1 METKNYYD
9 ELHKKRLYDE
19 TVKTIKLDDLLQYVI
34 STINTKEITIY
45 HFIIGAK
52 MHHFISDPD
61 DTMQNQYPRNHECPQ
76 FVKNLFFNP
85 DLQFSPEFYYNLSNH
100 ETIIIRQVLFLIDP
114 MYNTYPEIE
123 GFFDVFK
130 GKMPYLIT
138 KHTVEHND
146 FKKTYIVTKIDPI
159 VIPERIT
166 EQQILNVLEV
176 IESFGKFVPILVN
189 IMDCSS
195 STVKELY
202 VNNTSNRVYITQPN
216 CLLIDTQTQY
226 LPMITLDNISKRFA
240 SNGTNGI
247 VSSQEEQTS
256 SDIYNSNDILC
267 IRWSNYNEDV
277 GYLEDLKG
285 ISDIC
290 PYSNRTYEF
299 LITNYKDIQCN
310 NILVAICKVWSL
322 TRVTKEY
329 EFVRMNQGSFEQP
342 PLNYTEPVRMNQ
354 GSFEQPPLNYTEPD
368 MIKINFNTVS
378 FQLFALYWNSYKT
391 FRDMVLEV
399 MDPYFKHNIKKFID
413 IVVKKYDGHS
423 NQFMVRYNIVDIL
436 KIEAFEIFKLL
447 DKYFPKDKITFATT
461 EYSISLPDIA
471 EYVKA
476 YGICL

>member
-1 METKNYYD
+1 METKSYCDN
-9 ELHKKRLYDE
+9 LQKKRLYDE

-45 HFIIGAK
+45 HFIIGSK
-52 MHHFISDPD
+52 MHHFVSDPD
-61 DTMQNQYPRNHECPQ
+61 NTMQTLHPRNHECPQ

-85 DLQFSPEFYYNLSNH
+85 ELQFSPEFYYNLSNH

-130 GKMPYLIT
+130 DKMPYLIT
-138 KHTVEHND
+138 KHTVEHNE

-176 IESFGKFVPILVN
+176 IESFGKFTPILVN

-226 LPMITLDNISKRFA
+226 LPMITLDNISKRFS
-240 SNGTNGI
+240 SNSKA
-247 VSSQEEQTS
+247 VSQEEQTS

-342 PLNYTEPVRMNQ
+342 PLNYTEP
-354 GSFEQPPLNYTEPD
+354 D

-423 NQFMVRYNIVDIL
+423 NQFLVRYNIVDIL

-447 DKYFPKDKITFATT
+447 DKYFPNDKITFTTT
-461 EYSISLPDIA
+461 ENIISLPDIA
-471 EYVKA
+471 EYVKT
-476 YGICL
+476 YGISL

>member
-1 METKNYYD
+1 MESKNYHD

-19 TVKTIKLDDLLQYVI
+19 TIKTIKLDDLIQYVI

-45 HFIIGAK
+45 HFLIGAK
-52 MHHFISDPD
+52 MHNFISDPD
-61 DTMQNQYPRNHECPQ
+61 NTMQNMYPRNHECPQ

-85 DLQFSPEFYYNLSNH
+85 ELQFSPEFYYNLSNH

-138 KHTVEHND
+138 KHTVEHNE

-176 IESFGKFVPILVN
+176 IESFGKFTPILVN

-195 STVKELY
+195 NTVKELY
-202 VNNTSNRVYITQPN
+202 VNNVSTVSTVSTVSNTSNRVYITQPN

-226 LPMITLDNISKRFA
+226 LPIITLDNISNRFS
-240 SNGTNGI
+240 SNGSNSI

-310 NILVAICKVWSL
+310 NILVAICKIWSL

-329 EFVRMNQGSFEQP
+329 ELLRMNP
-342 PLNYTEPVRMNQ
+342 DVTTELHIE
-354 GSFEQPPLNYTEPD
+354 SD

-413 IVVKKYDGHS
+413 IVVKKYDSHS
-423 NQFMVRYNIVDIL
+423 NQFLVRYNIVDIL

-461 EYSISLPDIA
+461 EYSISFPDIA

>member
-1 METKNYYD
+1 METKSYYD
-9 ELHKKRLYDE
+9 NLQKKRLYDE
-19 TVKTIKLDDLLQYVI
+19 TVKSIKLDDLLQYVI

-85 DLQFSPEFYYNLSNH
+85 ELQFSPEFYYNLSNH

-138 KHTVEHND
+138 KHTVEHNE

-176 IESFGKFVPILVN
+176 IESFGKFTPILVN

-195 STVKELY
+195 NTVKELY
-202 VNNTSNRVYITQPN
+202 VNNTSNCVYITHPD
-216 CLLIDTQTQY
+216 CLSIDTKPQY
-226 LPMITLDNISKRFA
+226 LPMITLDNISKRLS
-240 SNGTNGI
+240 SNSKA
-247 VSSQEEQTS
+247 VSQEEHS
-256 SDIYNSNDILC
+256 IKNDINIDSSNLLC

-310 NILVAICKVWSL
+310 NILVAICKIWSL

-342 PLNYTEPVRMNQ
+342 PLNYTGFVRMKPDVAT
-354 GSFEQPPLNYTEPD
+354 ELHIEPD

-423 NQFMVRYNIVDIL
+423 NQFLVRYNIVDIL

-461 EYSISLPDIA
+461 ENSISLPDIA

>member
-1 METKNYYD
+1 
-9 ELHKKRLYDE
+9 
-19 TVKTIKLDDLLQYVI
+19 
-34 STINTKEITIY
+34 
-45 HFIIGAK
+45 

-61 DTMQNQYPRNHECPQ
+61 NTMQNQYPRNHECPQ

-138 KHTVEHND
+138 KHTVEHNE

-176 IESFGKFVPILVN
+176 IDSFGKFTPILVN

-195 STVKELY
+195 NTVKELY

-226 LPMITLDNISKRFA
+226 LPMITLDNIKKRFD
-240 SNGTNGI
+240 SNGK
-247 VSSQEEQTS
+247 VVSQEEQTS
-256 SDIYNSNDILC
+256 SDIYNSNNILC
-267 IRWSNYNEDV
+267 IRWSNYNKDN
-277 GYLEDLKG
+277 GYLEDLHG
-285 ISDIC
+285 IADIC
-290 PYSNRTYEF
+290 PYSKRTYDF
-299 LITNYKDIQCN
+299 LITNYKDFQCN
-310 NILVAICKVWSL
+310 NSLVAICKIWSL

-329 EFVRMNQGSFEQP
+329 EFMRMNKGSFEQP
-342 PLNYTEPVRMNQ
+342 PLNYTGFVRMNP
-354 GSFEQPPLNYTEPD
+354 GVATELHIEAD
-368 MIKINFNTVS
+368 IIKINFNTVS

-423 NQFMVRYNIVDIL
+423 NQFLVRYNIVDIL

-447 DKYFPKDKITFATT
+447 DKYFPEDKITFATT
-461 EYSISLPDIA
+461 ENSISLPDIA

>member
-1 METKNYYD
+1 METKSYYD

-45 HFIIGAK
+45 HFIIGSK

-76 FVKNLFFNP
+76 FIKNLFFNP
-85 DLQFSPEFYYNLSNH
+85 ELQFSPEFYYNLSNH

-138 KHTVEHND
+138 KHTVEHNE

-176 IESFGKFVPILVN
+176 IDSFGKFTPILVN

-195 STVKELY
+195 STLKELY
-202 VNNTSNRVYITQPN
+202 VNNVSDVSTVSNASNRVYITQPN

-226 LPMITLDNISKRFA
+226 LPIITLDNISKRFSRNSKA
-240 SNGTNGI
+240 
-247 VSSQEEQTS
+247 VSQEEQTS

-290 PYSNRTYEF
+290 PYSNRTYDF

-322 TRVTKEY
+322 TRVTKDF
-329 EFVRMNQGSFEQP
+329 EFENP
-342 PLNYTEPVRMNQ
+342 HPHYTGFDVV
-354 GSFEQPPLNYTEPD
+354 
-368 MIKINFNTVS
+368 KINFNTES
-378 FQLFALYWNSYKT
+378 FQTFALYWHSHKEFKNM
-391 FRDMVLEV
+391 FLEV

-413 IVVKKYDGHS
+413 IVVKKFH
-423 NQFMVRYNIVDIL
+423 NHPNMHLNKYNIVDIL

-461 EYSISLPDIA
+461 ENSISLPDIA

>member
-1 METKNYYD
+1 METKSYYD
-9 ELHKKRLYDE
+9 NLQKKRLYDE

-61 DTMQNQYPRNHECPQ
+61 NTMQNQYPRNHECPQ
-76 FVKNLFFNP
+76 LVKNLFFNP
-85 DLQFSPEFYYNLSNH
+85 ELQFSPEFYYNLSNH

-138 KHTVEHND
+138 KHTVEHNE

-176 IESFGKFVPILVN
+176 IESFGKFTPILVN

-195 STVKELY
+195 NTVKELY
-202 VNNTSNRVYITQPN
+202 VNNTSNRVYITHPN
-216 CLLIDTQTQY
+216 CLIIDTQTQY
-226 LPMITLDNISKRFA
+226 LPMITLDNISKRFD
-240 SNGTNGI
+240 SNGK
-247 VSSQEEQTS
+247 VVSQEEHS
-256 SDIYNSNDILC
+256 IINDIDNTNILC
-267 IRWSNYNEDV
+267 IRLSNYNEDN
-277 GYLEDLKG
+277 GYLEDLHG
-285 ISDIC
+285 ILDIC
-290 PYSNRTYEF
+290 PYSKRTYDF
-299 LITNYKDIQCN
+299 LITNYKDFQCN
-310 NILVAICKVWSL
+310 NSLVAICKIWSL

-329 EFVRMNQGSFEQP
+329 EFQNP
-342 PLNYTEPVRMNQ
+342 HPHYTGFDLVK
-354 GSFEQPPLNYTEPD
+354 F
-368 MIKINFNTVS
+368 NFNTES
-378 FQLFALYWNSYKT
+378 FLIFASYWHSHKE
-391 FRDMVLEV
+391 FRNMVLEV
-399 MDPYFKHNIKKFID
+399 MDPYFKYNIKKFID
-413 IVVKKYDGHS
+413 ILVKKFH
-423 NQFMVRYNIVDIL
+423 NHPTMHLNKYNIVDIL

-447 DKYFPKDKITFATT
+447 NKYFPEDKITFATT
-461 EYSISLPDIA
+461 ENSISLPDIA

>member
-1 METKNYYD
+1 METKSYYD
-9 ELHKKRLYDE
+9 NLQKKRLYDE

-45 HFIIGAK
+45 HFIIGSK
-52 MHHFISDPD
+52 MHHFVSDPD
-61 DTMQNQYPRNHECPQ
+61 NTMQTLHPRNHECPQ
-76 FVKNLFFNP
+76 LVKNLFFNP
-85 DLQFSPEFYYNLSNH
+85 EIQFSPEFYYNLSNH

-138 KHTVEHND
+138 KHTVEHNE

-159 VIPERIT
+159 VIPDRIT

-176 IESFGKFVPILVN
+176 IESFGKFTPILVN

-202 VNNTSNRVYITQPN
+202 ATNTSNRVYITHPN
-216 CLLIDTQTQY
+216 CLIIDTQTQY
-226 LPMITLDNISKRFA
+226 LPMITLDNIKQRFYIN
-240 SNGTNGI
+240 SSNGI
-247 VSSQEEQTS
+247 VSSQEEQSS

-267 IRWSNYNEDV
+267 IRWSNYNEDI
-277 GYLEDLKG
+277 GHLDDLHG

-290 PYSNRTYEF
+290 PYSKRTYDF
-299 LITNYKDIQCN
+299 LITNYKDYHCN
-310 NILVAICKVWSL
+310 NSLVAICKIWSL

-329 EFVRMNQGSFEQP
+329 GFVRIKP
-342 PLNYTEPVRMNQ
+342 DVATELHIE
-354 GSFEQPPLNYTEPD
+354 SD

-413 IVVKKYDGHS
+413 IVVKKYDSHS
-423 NQFMVRYNIVDIL
+423 NQFLVRYNIVDIL

-447 DKYFPKDKITFATT
+447 DKYFPEDKITFATT
-461 EYSISLPDIA
+461 ENSISLPDIA
-471 EYVKA
+471 EYIKA
-476 YGICL
+476 YGISL